1 MVFWDLFVQCL
12 VMAFISV
19 PESLKEQAVFF
30 VDLEFISIKS
40 PVQSLE
46 YWEGVGVG

>member
-1 MVFWDLFVQCL
+1 MLRIGSNDAFVGLRL
-12 VMAFISV
+12 VLDVHDTNSN
-19 PESLKEQAVFF
+19 EQTVFF

-46 YWEGVGVG
+46 Y